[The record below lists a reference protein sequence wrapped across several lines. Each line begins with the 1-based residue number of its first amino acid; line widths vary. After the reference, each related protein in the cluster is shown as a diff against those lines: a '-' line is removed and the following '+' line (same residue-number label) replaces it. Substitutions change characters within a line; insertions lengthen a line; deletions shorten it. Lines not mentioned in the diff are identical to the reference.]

1 MDVTSTLEPA
11 KPLLDTIG
19 LIYVSDA
26 EPGIRRL
33 RKGKGFCYRLPDG
46 GLLCEGPEKQRIT
59 SLGLPPAYENVW
71 ICLDPNG
78 HLQAT
83 GFDARGRK
91 QYRYHA
97 AWQAFRSE
105 LKYDQ
110 LSAFADALPRI
121 RRRIQRDLV
130 TGLDR
135 QEAVLAALVS
145 LLDVT
150 HLRIGNKAYARQNKT
165 YGATTLLKRHMS
177 FSEDG
182 VLLKFTAKGGKRVRH
197 TIRHPKLQRL
207 FEQIADLPGRQLF
220 SWMDD
225 DGIAHPVDSGRLNSY
240 LALCAGLPVSAKTF
254 RTWGGSLAAFTAAA
268 RALKEG
274 EKVRVKMLTH
284 AASERLQNTP
294 AVCRNSYIHPTVL
307 ALAEDPTP
315 LQQIMAQPLSASQ
328 KLRGLRAE
336 EQWLRAFLKLTTT
349 DVS

>member
-19 LIYVSDA
+19 LVYVSDA

-33 RKGKGFCYRLPDG
+33 RRGKGFCYRMPDG
-46 GLLCEGPEKQRIT
+46 SLLCEGPEKQRI
-59 SLGLPPAYENVW
+59 SALGLPPAYENVW

-83 GFDARGRK
+83 GLDARGRK
-91 QYRYHA
+91 QYRYHS
-97 AWQAFRSE
+97 AWQTFRSE

-110 LSAFADALPRI
+110 LGSFADALPRI
-121 RRRIQRDLV
+121 RRRIKRDLLN
-130 TGLDR
+130 GLDR

-150 HLRIGNKAYARQNKT
+150 HLRIGNRAYAKQNKT

-220 SWMDD
+220 SWLDEE
-225 DGIAHPVDSGRLNSY
+225 GVAHPVDSGRLNSY
-240 LALCAGLPVSAKTF
+240 LASCAGLTVSAKTF
-254 RTWGGSLAAFTAAA
+254 RTWGGSLAAFTAAT
-268 RALKEG
+268 RAVKQG
-274 EKVRVKMLTH
+274 EKVRIKMLTH

-307 ALAEDPTP
+307 ALAEDISP
-315 LQQIMAQPLSASQ
+315 LQRLMEKPLAADA
-328 KLRGLRAE
+328 KVRGLRAE
-336 EQWLRAFLKLTTT
+336 EQWLRAFLKL
-349 DVS
+349 SNAG